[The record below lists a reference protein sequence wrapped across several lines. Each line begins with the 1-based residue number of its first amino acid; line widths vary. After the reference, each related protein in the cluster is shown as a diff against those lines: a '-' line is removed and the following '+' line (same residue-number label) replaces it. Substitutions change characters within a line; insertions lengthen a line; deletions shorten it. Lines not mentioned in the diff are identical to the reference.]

1 VNWLGATLE
10 LVTTLE
16 VVATLELVATR
27 DEVVATLDELL
38 VDGLLLLTTTLD
50 EDTDVP

>member
-1 VNWLGATLE
+1 VQVNWLGATLDWILE
-10 LVTTLE
+10 LM
-16 VVATLELVATR
+16 LVATEL
-27 DEVVATLDELL
+27 EVFTDELL